1 MALIV
6 KTNIATD
13 LKQEIQKAIAEKK
26 IDTWLIDDDGDFT
39 HSPEQWFC
47 KAWMRLVD
55 IDEEKILK
63 FGIIGNKQ
71 VRMTKSLYAIYHGR
85 FAEMLLSHFDEEI
98 DSIEITSNKTEFDY
112 F

>member
-6 KTNIATD
+6 KTNIAND
-13 LKQEIQKAIAEKK
+13 LKQEIQKAIAEKE

-47 KAWMRLVD
+47 KAWMRLLD

-85 FAEMLLSHFDEEI
+85 FAEMLLSRFDEEI